1 MSVANDITW
10 HECVF
15 KEFHSQKQRAPAM
28 PQLLVIYVQME
39 ILDKCA
45 TEKIS
50 SDIFN
55 GLYCLKVRK
64 RLRIRQ
70 WLRILSRISGH
81 VSFNI
86 VYWGG
91 NVFKD
96 DSGFAGVSLIF
107 RTGTVEVGRWRRCLD
122 IVFCS
127 SIDRTSSYAGRKR
140 KNLVW
145 NIFSR
150 HHSYFRLDFSLK
162 ARCAMQWKWKK
173 GKQSPTSYR
182 GNVSVSSYLD
192 DFVRWHTSFGQCGDT
207 SLSDR
212 VIGQPLVADSW
223 LFCCCLH

>member
-91 NVFKD
+91 ECFQGRLWICRTFTNISNR
-96 DSGFAGVSLIF
+96 DSWSG
-107 RTGTVEVGRWRRCLD
+107 
-122 IVFCS
+122 
-127 SIDRTSSYAGRKR
+127 
-140 KNLVW
+140 
-145 NIFSR
+145 
-150 HHSYFRLDFSLK
+150 SLK
-162 ARCAMQWKWKK
+162 KVLRHCLLLFHWQNIVICWKK
-173 GKQSPTSYR
+173 KKKPCVKYIFATS
-182 GNVSVSSYLD
+182 
-192 DFVRWHTSFGQCGDT
+192 Q
-207 SLSDR
+207 
-212 VIGQPLVADSW
+212 
-223 LFCCCLH
+223 LF